1 LLTIEQSKVILYDLI
16 NSWVSS
22 SGSDKS
28 SHYDTWVT
36 RKFPKK
42 DASYAYTARLLLSIS
57 KFEESS
63 QEMRLLARIVNEKL
77 ISKDIATLMI
87 KLGQF
92 ISVQKRL
99 PKIGVKNYDQIFVS
113 RQDMIAISE
122 KFFPG
127 NATMSSEIND
137 FVKSENLR
145 CKKLRRTDKQASLF
159 LEKCLKV
166 DEISV
171 PYLSEFLLGKI
182 LYEKVTEAMK
192 IRQKNERI
200 ESKIK
205 ELGQSRKCSDFPC
218 EDVMVM
224 NNKGKITPHNCD
236 IDLTRRVLNENMNLV
251 EDQKFAMINQIGQLR
266 KAMNMRRSAVGKMVG
281 LVKAMDENTR
291 RVKRQVA
298 EMRQVCITSRK
309 TYLQEEDKRALYKQ
323 IKYEGVSFLESGS
336 NLPKEG
342 YKEFT
347 ELTKSRLRDD
357 WLKLKFT
364 GDNFSNTV
372 HKRLGANNRNIQDD
386 PKLFQRHQK
395 IGNSKDETS
404 LANYQ
409 E

>member
-28 SHYDTWVT
+28 SHYETWVT
-36 RKFPKK
+36 KKFPKK

-92 ISVQKRL
+92 VSVQKRL

-122 KFFPG
+122 KFFPS
-127 NATMSSEIND
+127 NAALSSEIYD
-137 FVKSENLR
+137 YVKSENTR
-145 CKKLRRTDKQASLF
+145 CKQLRRTDKQASLI

-171 PYLSEFLLGKI
+171 PYLSDFLVGKI
-182 LYEKVTEAMK
+182 LSEKVTEAAK
-192 IRQKNERI
+192 IREQNERI

-205 ELGQSRKCSDFPC
+205 ELGQSRVVKNFPC

-224 NNKGKITPHNCD
+224 DHAGNIRPDDCD
-236 IDLTRRVLNENMNLV
+236 IGLTRKVLAENMNLV
-251 EDQKFAMINQIGQLR
+251 QDQKYAMINQIGQLR

-309 TYLQEEDKRALYKQ
+309 TYLQEEDKRELYKQ
-323 IKYEGVSFLESGS
+323 IKYEGVNFLESGS
-336 NLPKEG
+336 NLPNEG
-342 YKEFT
+342 YKEFA
-347 ELTKSRLRDD
+347 ELTKSRLRND
-357 WLKLKFT
+357 WLKLQFT
-364 GDNFSNTV
+364 GNNFGNTV
-372 HKRLGANNRNIQDD
+372 HKRLGANNRKIQDD
-386 PKLFQRHQK
+386 PKMFQRHRK
-395 IGNSKDETS
+395 VGNSKDENC
-404 LANYQ
+404 LANY
-409 E
+409 EE

>member
-42 DASYAYTARLLLSIS
+42 DASYAYTARLLLSIL

-127 NATMSSEIND
+127 NAAMSSEIND
-137 FVKSENLR
+137 YVKSENLR

-171 PYLSEFLLGKI
+171 PHLSEFLLEKI
-182 LYEKVTEAMK
+182 LSEKVIEAVK
-192 IRQKNERI
+192 IRQQNERI

-205 ELGQSRKCSDFPC
+205 EVGQSRKCSDFPC
-218 EDVMVM
+218 EDVMIM
-224 NNKGKITPHNCD
+224 NNAVNIRPHACD
-236 IDLTRRVLNENMNLV
+236 IDLTRRVLHENMNLV
-251 EDQKFAMINQIGQLR
+251 EDQKFAMMNQIGQLR

-309 TYLQEEDKRALYKQ
+309 TYLQEEDKRALYKR
-323 IKYEGVSFLESGS
+323 IKYEGVSFLESDS

-342 YKEFT
+342 YKEFA
-347 ELTKSRLRDD
+347 EITKNRMRDD
-357 WLKLKFT
+357 WLKLQFT
-364 GDNFSNTV
+364 GNNFANTI

-386 PKLFQRHQK
+386 PKMFQRHRK
-395 IGNSKDETS
+395 VGNSKDENC
-404 LANYQ
+404 LANY
-409 E
+409 EE